1 MTDEMMA
8 AMATDLNIRQFVN
21 ENQPQFINRLL
32 YSGVSGQNRFF
43 SLRQTM
49 IPYK

>member
-32 YSGVSGQNRFF
+32 YSGMACWIKTAAMDAPITF
-43 SLRQTM
+43 
-49 IPYK
+49 